1 MSAPNPTA
9 VEPAIVLRDLTELA
23 PFSFRWPEGPEEFQ
37 TGWELTARVG
47 RHEFRVRHGLGIR
60 DTYGRSRVHAVTW
73 LNGNVEVEG
82 VEADDYAVTRSLIS
96 LLRRDDRKHVR
107 RSAEVPDGYDAFEI
121 VGHRREIDA
130 PHSPRSLAVKIREDD
145 LGRWAAHAWIRHEQR
160 GRRPR
165 PVRARTVPAAV
176 EASSAPPPAPRPDA
190 GSVVAALLAH
200 GEALSA
206 RQRREGTVFTPDPA
220 ANTFVQ
226 TDPFAFLVAVI
237 SDQGI
242 TAERAWATP
251 HALRQRLGHLDVG
264 RVAAEPGEVAAAFQ
278 QPPKLHRFVN
288 QIPRWISQAA
298 GIIVREYGGEAG
310 RIWSDRPAAAELR
323 ERLEQ
328 LPGIGQKKAAM
339 AVEILERDLGVP
351 LTSLSGSDIA
361 YDVHLRRVFLRT
373 GMAERDDVSQMVTV
387 ARSLHPERPGALDY
401 PAWDI
406 GRRWCKPSAPDCAT
420 CPLVAACPQLI
431 ERGSQVRGV

>member
-1 MSAPNPTA
+1 MSAPDPTA

-165 PVRARTVPAAV
+165 PVRARTVPAAA

-242 TAERAWATP
+242 PAERAWAPPPSPRHRRGSPDP
-251 HALRQRLGHLDVG
+251 HPRQGSIQPSPHSRLPLSPRVERGRARKFLLRDGYEQGFDPEQHWIVKADDSMREHLT
-264 RVAAEPGEVAAAFQ
+264 R
-278 QPPKLHRFVN
+278 
-288 QIPRWISQAA
+288 
-298 GIIVREYGGEAG
+298 
-310 RIWSDRPAAAELR
+310 
-323 ERLEQ
+323 
-328 LPGIGQKKAAM
+328 
-339 AVEILERDLGVP
+339 
-351 LTSLSGSDIA
+351 
-361 YDVHLRRVFLRT
+361 VHLALSSSQ
-373 GMAERDDVSQMVTV
+373 GQLLPSEVS
-387 ARSLHPERPGALDY
+387 ERPRPKFSRRLHIASLPRVPQHYRPTLCQMFEGCLQPQHLGAHF
-401 PAWDI
+401 
-406 GRRWCKPSAPDCAT
+406 CHSF
-420 CPLVAACPQLI
+420 
-431 ERGSQVRGV
+431 RGPEAFRA